1 MKSNEKFLKLLNEI
15 DDKYLEEAEEYTN
28 NHVINF
34 EEKKNEKE
42 KKSNIFNI
50 KYLSLAASMF
60 LIPVLIFSLI
70 NRDNKGNDIYGQEEI
85 SMYNETDDSYTY
97 KTIEDIKVRSKDKN
111 KLDIKY
117 INELK
122 KEKEFYL
129 KLNSLENSDPDK
141 LKDINDYYIDLDE
154 KKLVILTLTNND
166 KFIDDINKLNSN
178 QANISILEIKE

>member
-1 MKSNEKFLKLLNEI
+1 MKANEKFLKLLNEI

-34 EEKKNEKE
+34 EEKENEKE

-70 NRDNKGNDIYGQEEI
+70 NRNNEGNDIHRQEEI
-85 SMYNETDDSYTY
+85 SIYNETDDSYNY
-97 KTIEDIKVRSKDKN
+97 KTIEYIKVRSKDKD

-122 KEKEFYL
+122 KEKELYL
-129 KLNSLENSDPDK
+129 KLNSLEKSNPDK

-166 KFIDDINKLNSN
+166 KFIEDINKLNSN
-178 QANISILEIKE
+178 HANISILEIKE